1 MNVLLFP
8 FMLLAAA
15 GLLLSVAIHVAA
27 ILGLQVPGGSTVWG
41 LHIGIFVVWLPT
53 VLVFTRTSRFAN
65 QKDLWKV
72 ALSGCPVWMRRTL
85 YALFAYA
92 IVNFAFFMLSSSSRG
107 SGSEPG
113 TELRGF
119 SGHWMVFY
127 GAAFATLY
135 SAINAPQLF
144 RERRCSRGH
153 TVSPTAQ
160 FCPECGD
167 ALPRLS
173 RDA

>member
-1 MNVLLFP
+1 MTVLLFP
-8 FMLLAAA
+8 FILLAAA
-15 GLLLSVAIHVAA
+15 GLFLSVAVHIAA
-27 ILGLQVPGGSTVWG
+27 ILSVQVPGGNTVWG

-53 VLVFTRTSRFAN
+53 VLVFARMSRFAN
-65 QKDLWKV
+65 QKNLWKV

-92 IVNFAFFMLSSSSRG
+92 TINFAFFMLSSGSRG
-107 SGSEPG
+107 TGIASG
-113 TELRGF
+113 TEIRGF

-127 GAAFATLY
+127 GTAFATMY
-135 SAINAPQLF
+135 SAIHAPQLL

-153 TVSPTAQ
+153 AVSPTAQ
-160 FCPECGD
+160 FCSECGET
-167 ALPRLS
+167 LSRVS